1 MQSLAG
7 KKAVLIYTS
16 DHGESIDENRHF
28 HATPK
33 PLAPPEQLDVPLMFW
48 ASEPYLNANPG
59 NRKAF
64 EQLQLAAKSPNA
76 TKTGVAHANLFD
88 SMLGCLGITSN
99 NGGIDPKF
107 NLCH

>member
-1 MQSLAG
+1 MKSLAG

-33 PLAPPEQLDVPLMFW
+33 PLAPPEQLDVPLLFW
-48 ASEPYLNANPG
+48 ASEPYLNANPA
-59 NRKAF
+59 NKKVF
-64 EQLQLAAKSPNA
+64 EQLQQAAKSSKA
-76 TKTGVAHANLFD
+76 VKTEVGHANLFD

-99 NGGIDPKF
+99 NGGIDAKN

>member
-1 MQSLAG
+1 MKTGISTLRP
-7 KKAVLIYTS
+7 S
-16 DHGESIDENRHF
+16 HSR
-28 HATPK
+28 
-33 PLAPPEQLDVPLMFW
+33 LDVPLMFW
-48 ASEPYLNANPG
+48 ASEPYLNANPT

-64 EQLQLAAKSPNA
+64 EQLQLVAKSSR
-76 TKTGVAHANLFD
+76 TIKTEVGHTNLFD